1 MPRACRFKFDG
12 ANQSQLLR
20 RGNELLTGVPFDLNG
35 PLTIAE
41 PMKITSFNI
50 NDISRRSTNLLTW
63 LGAPA
68 ELELSATWALVYHL
82 LPLYR
87 GSSSRDARPARVCV
101 RQ

>member
-1 MPRACRFKFDG
+1 MVEAVEVRHRTLEPMPRAGPFKFDG
-12 ANQSQLLR
+12 ADQSQLRR

-50 NDISRRSTNLLTW
+50 NDISRRLTNLIAW

-68 ELELSATWALVYHL
+68 ELELSATWA
-82 LPLYR
+82 
-87 GSSSRDARPARVCV
+87 
-101 RQ
+101 